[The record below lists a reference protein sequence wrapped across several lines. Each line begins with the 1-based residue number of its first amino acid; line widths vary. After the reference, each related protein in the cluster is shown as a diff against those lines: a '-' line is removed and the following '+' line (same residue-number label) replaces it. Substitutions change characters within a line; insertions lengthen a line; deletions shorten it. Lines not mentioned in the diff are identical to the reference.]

1 MKIKDKY
8 EKEGPLYSFE
18 VFPPKREGDLDN
30 MVATLHELA
39 QWHPDYMSV
48 TYGAAGAARGMLTL
62 KLAEYIRKELDI
74 EPLMHLTCVGYSQAE
89 LAEILA
95 RIEAAGIENT
105 LLLRGDRREDG
116 ETPSDGFRYANE
128 LVAYVR
134 SKHAFCIGAAT
145 YPEGHTEARSLTAD
159 LIRLRDKVN
168 AGADFLVT
176 QLFFDN
182 DAFFRFLETA
192 RSIDINVPISA
203 GIMPCL
209 NKAQIV
215 RMTALSGASLPPK
228 FRRMLDRYEHAPEAM
243 YDAGIAYACE
253 QIIDLLSSG
262 ADGIHLY
269 VMNRPEVAQAITR
282 GIGRT
287 LQTVKE
293 EHRGT
298 NAG

>member
-8 EKEGPLYSFE
+8 RMEGPLYSFE
-18 VFPPKREGDLDN
+18 VFPPKREGDFDN
-30 MVATLHELA
+30 MVATLHEIA
-39 QWHPDYMSV
+39 QWQPDFMSV
-48 TYGAAGAARGMLTL
+48 TFGAAGAARGMMTL
-62 KLAEYIRKELDI
+62 KLAEYIRRELGI

-89 LAEILA
+89 LADILA
-95 RIEAAGIENT
+95 QINAAGIENT
-105 LLLRGDRREDG
+105 LLLRGDRRADAP
-116 ETPSDGFRYANE
+116 TPADGFHYANE

-134 SKHAFCIGAAT
+134 KTHDFCIGAAT

-168 AGADFLVT
+168 AGADFLVS

-192 RSIDINVPISA
+192 RSIDIDVPISA

-215 RMTALSGASLPPK
+215 RMTTLSGASLPPK
-228 FRRMLDRYEHAPEAM
+228 FRRMLDRYEYAPEAM

-253 QIIDLLSSG
+253 QIIDLLASG
-262 ADGIHLY
+262 ADGVHLY
-269 VMNRPEVAQAITR
+269 VMNRPEVARAITQ

-287 LQTVKE
+287 LRTCKE
-293 EHRGT
+293 ERRGT

>member
-1 MKIKDKY
+1 MSIK
-8 EKEGPLYSFE
+8 EKFLQEGPLYSFE
-18 VFPPKREGDLDN
+18 VFPPKREGDFDN
-30 MVATLHELA
+30 MVATLHDIA
-39 QWHPDYMSV
+39 QWGPDFMSV
-48 TYGAAGAARGMLTL
+48 TFGAAGAARGRLTL
-62 KLAEYIRKELDI
+62 KLAEYIRSGLGI
-74 EPLMHLTCVGYSQAE
+74 EPLMHLTCVGYSRAE
-89 LAEILA
+89 LTAML
-95 RIEAAGIENT
+95 RDIEAAGIENT
-105 LLLRGDRREDG
+105 LLLRGDRRADS
-116 ETPSDGFRYANE
+116 ETPADGFQHADE

-134 SKHAFCIGAAT
+134 GQHDFCIGAAT

-168 AGADFLVT
+168 AGADFLVS

-253 QIIDLLSSG
+253 QIIDLLASG

-269 VMNRPEVAQAITR
+269 VMNRPEVARAVTQ

-287 LQTVKE
+287 LQTCKE